1 MSFITFPNPENPIRL
16 PLGFSW

>member
-1 MSFITFPNPENPIRL
+1 MSFITSPNPENPIRL